1 MKKGELTVEE
11 IQRQSVPKETK
22 KQIEALQTAL
32 SRLQETRHYVCPVKT
47 KGNTL
52 RFGVISDT
60 HAGSLFERF
69 DALEEFF
76 GLLRHEKI
84 TDVYHAG
91 DVLDGNK
98 IYRGQEY
105 EQHAHGVRRQIRT
118 LVEKHPDTKG
128 MNYRFITGNH
138 DYSFDRQVD
147 IGIGDEIAKQTG
159 WTYVGRDVGW
169 VEMVTEDGHRFNV
182 GLYHPDGGTAYAISY
197 KSQKL
202 IEQIP
207 GGRKPDMVFIGHY
220 HKAEWLPRYR
230 NVNVFQAGCFQSQT
244 SYMARKPTD
253 AHVGGWVIEVVLGD
267 RKHLTNRVK
276 AEFISFYEPE
286 ETNYE

>member
-1 MKKGELTVEE
+1 MKKGELTLEE
-11 IQRQSVPKETK
+11 AQRQSVPKETQ

-32 SRLQETRHYVCPVKT
+32 NRMQEARHYIVPVKT

-52 RFGVISDT
+52 RFAVISDT
-60 HAGSLFERF
+60 HAGSLYERF
-69 DALEEFF
+69 DALESFF
-76 GLLRHEKI
+76 DILRHEKI
-84 TDVYHAG
+84 IDVYHAG

-105 EQHAHGVRRQIRT
+105 EQHAHGVRRQLRT
-118 LVEKHPDTKG
+118 LKEKHPDTTG

-147 IGIGDEIAKQTG
+147 VGIGEKIAEETG
-159 WTYVGRDVGW
+159 WQYVGRDVGW
-169 VEMVTEDGHRFNV
+169 VEMVTEDGHRLNV

-202 IEQIP
+202 VEQIP
-207 GGRKPDMVFIGHY
+207 GGRKPDLVFIGHY
-220 HKAEWLPRYR
+220 HKADWLPRYR
-230 NVNVFQAGCFQSQT
+230 NVNCFQAGCFQSQT
-244 SYMARKPTD
+244 LYMARKPTD
-253 AHVGGWVIEVVLGD
+253 AHVGGWIIEAALGD
-267 RKHLTNRVK
+267 REHLTARVK

-286 ETNYE
+286 ETHE